1 MIIYPQGIN
10 ETLPYLTSRMC
21 DEMKP
26 KLAHVHVV
34 FVALFKNVVFPLSEF
49 IYSTIFNLCF
59 LCYSSVF
66 HFCLNLILIPT
77 VVSRFR
83 QMFICSYIFLPFFVF
98 PLKTPVFSDLVFVAV
113 FVHVCLVKLKIL
125 TAPCAIVTNRV
136 F

>member
-1 MIIYPQGIN
+1 MIVYPLGIN

-83 QMFICSYIFLPFFVF
+83 QMFICSYIFLPFFCLSPKDTSIQRF
-98 PLKTPVFSDLVFVAV
+98 G
-113 FVHVCLVKLKIL
+113 VCGRVCPCVLGEVKDSN
-125 TAPCAIVTNRV
+125 CAMRHRN
-136 F
+136 